1 MAASA
6 CDNGDEMPLES
17 RLRAPDGCPDENVLA
32 GFASGALAHED
43 TPRLEQHLDGC
54 AACRALVA
62 AVAAEASGPGDTSAP
77 TCLDTGAPTLPMH
90 PGAPS
95 LALGAQVG
103 RYVVEGLLGEGGMGV
118 VYAAKDPALGRT
130 VALKLLRPGGEGDEG
145 RARLVREAQAMA
157 RLSHPNVLPLFEL
170 GTEGGSVFLA
180 MERVEGPT
188 LAGWLR
194 ERERP
199 WREVLALF
207 VQAGEGLAAAH
218 RAGLVHRDFK
228 LANVLVGA
236 DGRPRVTDFGL
247 VRHGAGGDEGLPG
260 EAGTGDAGE
269 ALTRAGAVPGTPA
282 YMSPEQL
289 AGREVDAR
297 GDQFSF
303 CVALHE
309 ALYGLRPFDAR
320 ARGEAR
326 WRRVPVPRGPR
337 LPGSV
342 RAALERGLALE
353 PEARFPSMDVLLAEL
368 SRPSGPRW
376 LPVVTVVAGLGL
388 VLAGADVLVW
398 RTREP
403 AAVEKPEALPVA
415 LVLGT
420 PVELVLP
427 GVVRVAVGA
436 PDVVNVKVQGED
448 KLQLQPLETGTTTLL
463 VWTRDGERRV
473 YTLSVGPY

>member
-1 MAASA
+1 MS
-6 CDNGDEMPLES
+6 LES
-17 RLRAPDGCPDENVLA
+17 RFRAPDGCPDENVLA
-32 GFASGALAHED
+32 GFASGALSHED

-62 AVAAEASGPGDTSAP
+62 AVAAEASGPGDASAP

-90 PGAPS
+90 PGAS
-95 LALGAQVG
+95 ALLPGAQVG

-118 VYAAKDPALGRT
+118 VYAARDPALGRT
-130 VALKLLRPGGEGDEG
+130 VALKLLRPGGGGDEG

-199 WREVLALF
+199 WREVLSLF

-228 LANVLVGA
+228 PANVLVGA

-247 VRHGAGGDEGLPG
+247 VRHEAGGDEGLPG
-260 EAGTGDAGE
+260 DGGSGDPGE
-269 ALTRAGAVPGTPA
+269 ALTRAGAAPGTPA

-320 ARGEAR
+320 ARGAAR
-326 WRRVPVPRGPR
+326 WSRVPVPRGPR

-353 PEARFPSMDVLLAEL
+353 PEARFPSMDALLAAL
-368 SRPSGPRW
+368 ARPSGPRW

-388 VLAGADVLVW
+388 LLAGADVVVW
-398 RTREP
+398 RTRAP
-403 AAVEKPEALPVA
+403 AVVSKPEALPLA
-415 LVLGT
+415 LVKGT
-420 PVELVLP
+420 PSALVVP
-427 GVVRVAVGA
+427 GVTRVAVGVEGVV
-436 PDVVNVKVQGED
+436 DVTVVGED
-448 KLQLQPLETGTTTLL
+448 TLRLEPLEVGTITML
-463 VWTRDGERRV
+463 VWTRNGERRT
-473 YTLSVGPY
+473 YTVSVGPS

>member
-1 MAASA
+1 MS
-6 CDNGDEMPLES
+6 LES
-17 RLRAPDGCPDENVLA
+17 RFRAPDGCPDENVLA
-32 GFASGALAHED
+32 GFASGALSHAD

-62 AVAAEASGPGDTSAP
+62 AVAAEVSGPGASSAP

-90 PGAPS
+90 PGAH
-95 LALGAQVG
+95 ALVPGAQVG
-103 RYVVEGLLGEGGMGV
+103 RYVVEGPLGEGGMGV
-118 VYAAKDPALGRT
+118 VYAARDPGLGRT
-130 VALKLLRPGGEGDEG
+130 VALKLLRPGGGGDEG

-157 RLSHPNVLPLFEL
+157 RLAHPNVLPLFEM

-199 WREVLALF
+199 WREVLSLF
-207 VQAGEGLAAAH
+207 LQAGEGLAAAH

-228 LANVLVGA
+228 PANVLVGA

-247 VRHGAGGDEGLPG
+247 VRHGAGMDEGLPG
-260 EAGTGDAGE
+260 DIASGDTGE
-269 ALTRAGAVPGTPA
+269 SLTRAGAVPGTPA

-309 ALYGLRPFDAR
+309 ALYGLRPFDVR
-320 ARGEAR
+320 VRGEAR
-326 WRRVPVPRGPR
+326 WSRVPMPRGPR
-337 LPGSV
+337 LPGYV
-342 RAALERGLALE
+342 RAALDRGLALE
-353 PEARFPSMDVLLAEL
+353 PEARFPSMDALLVAL

-388 VLAGADVLVW
+388 LLAGADVVVW

-403 AAVEKPEALPVA
+403 VASSKQESLPLS
-415 LVLGT
+415 LVKGT
-420 PVELVLP
+420 PSAIVLP
-427 GVVRVAVGA
+427 GVTRVAVGA
-436 PDVVNVKVQGED
+436 IGVVDATVVGDDTLRLE
-448 KLQLQPLETGTTTLL
+448 PLEVGTTKVL
-463 VWTRDGERRV
+463 VWMRNGERRE
-473 YTLSVGPY
+473 YTVSVAPH

>member
-1 MAASA
+1 MTARA
-6 CDNGDEMPLES
+6 CDNGDAMSLES
-17 RLRAPDGCPDENVLA
+17 RFRAPDGCPDENVLA
-32 GFASGALAHED
+32 GFASGALSHED

-62 AVAAEASGPGDTSAP
+62 AVAAEASEPGDTHAP
-77 TCLDTGAPTLPMH
+77 TCLDTGVPTLPMH
-90 PGAPS
+90 PGAAS
-95 LALGAQVG
+95 LLPGAQMG

-118 VYAAKDPALGRT
+118 VYAATDPTLGRT
-130 VALKLLRPGGEGDEG
+130 VALKLLRPGGGGDEG

-170 GTEGGSVFLA
+170 GTEGERVFLA

-199 WREVLALF
+199 WREVLGLF
-207 VQAGEGLAAAH
+207 LQAGEGLAAAH

-228 LANVLVGA
+228 PANVLVGA

-247 VRHGAGGDEGLPG
+247 VRHEAGGDEGF
-260 EAGTGDAGE
+260 AGDGSGDPGE
-269 ALTRAGAVPGTPA
+269 ALTRAGAAPGTPA

-326 WRRVPVPRGPR
+326 WSRVPVPRGPR

-353 PEARFPSMDVLLAEL
+353 PEARFPSMEALLVAL
-368 SRPSGPRW
+368 ARPSGPRW

-388 VLAGADVLVW
+388 VLAGADLVVW
-398 RTREP
+398 RTRP
-403 AAVEKPEALPVA
+403 AAVVSKQEALPIA

-436 PDVVNVKVQGED
+436 PGVVEVKVLSED
-448 KLQLQPLETGTTTLL
+448 KLRLQPLKTGTTTLL
-463 VWTRDGERRV
+463 VWTRDGERRA
-473 YTLSVGPY
+473 YTVSVGPS

>member
-1 MAASA
+1 MS
-6 CDNGDEMPLES
+6 LES
-17 RLRAPDGCPDENVLA
+17 RFRAPDGCPDENVLA
-32 GFASGALAHED
+32 GFASGALSHED

-62 AVAAEASGPGDTSAP
+62 AVAAEASQPGDSLAP
-77 TCLDTGAPTLPMH
+77 TRLDTGSPTLPMH
-90 PGAPS
+90 SGSLSLEPGAH
-95 LALGAQVG
+95 VG
-103 RYVVEGLLGEGGMGV
+103 RYVIEGLLGEGGMGV
-118 VYAAKDPALGRT
+118 VYAARDPALGRT
-130 VALKLLRPGGEGDEG
+130 VALKLLRPGGGGEEG
-145 RARLVREAQAMA
+145 RTRLVREAQAMA

-199 WREVLALF
+199 WREVLAPFL
-207 VQAGEGLAAAH
+207 QAGEGLAAAH

-228 LANVLVGA
+228 PANVLVGA

-247 VRHGAGGDEGLPG
+247 VRHEAAADEALPGDAGAGD
-260 EAGTGDAGE
+260 TGE
-269 ALTRAGAVPGTPA
+269 ALTRAGAAPGTPA

-309 ALYGLRPFDAR
+309 ALYGIRPFDAR

-326 WRRVPVPRGPR
+326 WSRVPVPRGPR

-342 RAALERGLALE
+342 RAALERGLSLS
-353 PEARFPSMDVLLAEL
+353 PEARFPSMDALLVAL
-368 SRPSGPRW
+368 APPSGPRW

-388 VLAGADVLVW
+388 VLAGADVVVW
-398 RTREP
+398 RTRAPVAESM
-403 AAVEKPEALPVA
+403 PEAVPVA
-415 LVLGT
+415 LVLGS

-436 PDVVNVKVQGED
+436 PGVVDVKVLSGD
-448 KLQLQPLETGTTTLL
+448 KVRLQPLETGTTSVLM
-463 VWTRDGERRV
+463 WTREGARQA
-473 YTLSVGPY
+473 YTVSVGPY

>member
-1 MAASA
+1 MS
-6 CDNGDEMPLES
+6 LES
-17 RLRAPDGCPDENVLA
+17 SFRAPDGCPDENVLA
-32 GFASGALAHED
+32 GFASGALSHED

-62 AVAAEASGPGDTSAP
+62 AVAAEASRPGDSHAP
-77 TCLDTGAPTLPMH
+77 TCLDTGVPTLPMH

-95 LALGAQVG
+95 LEPGSHVG
-103 RYVVEGLLGEGGMGV
+103 RYLIEGLLGEGGMGV
-118 VYAAKDPALGRT
+118 VYAARDPALGRT
-130 VALKLLRPGGEGDEG
+130 VALKLLRPGGGGEEG

-199 WREVLALF
+199 WREVLTLF
-207 VQAGEGLAAAH
+207 LQAGEGLAAAH

-228 LANVLVGA
+228 PANVLVGA

-247 VRHGAGGDEGLPG
+247 VRHEATADAAPPGDAGAGD
-260 EAGTGDAGE
+260 TGE
-269 ALTRAGAVPGTPA
+269 ALTRAGAAPGTPA

-309 ALYGLRPFDAR
+309 ALYGIRPFDAR
-320 ARGEAR
+320 ARGGAR
-326 WRRVPVPRGPR
+326 WSRVPVPRGPR
-337 LPGSV
+337 LPRSV
-342 RAALERGLALE
+342 RAAMERGLSLS
-353 PEARFPSMDVLLAEL
+353 PEARFPSMDALLVAL
-368 SRPSGPRW
+368 APPSGPRW

-388 VLAGADVLVW
+388 VLAGADVVGW
-398 RTREP
+398 RTRAPVAESKQE
-403 AAVEKPEALPVA
+403 AVPVA
-415 LVLGT
+415 LMPGT
-420 PVELVLP
+420 PVELKVP
-427 GVVRVAVGA
+427 GVVRVAVGD
-436 PDVVNVKVQGED
+436 PGLVDVKMLDED
-448 KLQLQPLETGTTTLL
+448 KLQLLPLEAGTTVML
-463 VWTRDGERRV
+463 VWTRDGTRQV
-473 YTLSVGPY
+473 YNVSVGPY

>member
-1 MAASA
+1 
-6 CDNGDEMPLES
+6 MPLES

-62 AVAAEASGPGDTSAP
+62 AVAAEASQPGDSLAP
-77 TCLDTGAPTLPMH
+77 TCLDTGTPTLPMH
-90 PGAPS
+90 PGAP
-95 LALGAQVG
+95 ALEPGAQVG
-103 RYVVEGLLGEGGMGV
+103 RYVVEALLGEGGMGM
-118 VYAAKDPALGRT
+118 VYAARDPALGRT
-130 VALKLLRPGGEGDEG
+130 VALKLLRPGGGGDEG

-170 GTEGGSVFLA
+170 GTEGDSVFLA

-207 VQAGEGLAAAH
+207 MRAGEGLAAAH

-228 LANVLVGA
+228 PANVLVGA

-247 VRHGAGGDEGLPG
+247 VRHEAGLDEALPG
-260 EAGTGDAGE
+260 DAAAGDTGE
-269 ALTRAGAVPGTPA
+269 ALTRAGAAPGTPA

-326 WRRVPVPRGPR
+326 WSRVPVPRGPR
-337 LPGSV
+337 LPGHV
-342 RAALERGLALE
+342 RAALERGLSLSA
-353 PEARFPSMDVLLAEL
+353 EARFASMEALLGAL
-368 SRPSGPRW
+368 AAPSGPRW

-388 VLAGADVLVW
+388 VLAGADVVVW
-398 RTREP
+398 RTR
-403 AAVEKPEALPVA
+403 APEAVPAQEAMPVA
-415 LVLGT
+415 LMPGT
-420 PVELVLP
+420 PVELEIP
-427 GVVRVAVGA
+427 GMVRVAVGT
-436 PDVVNVKVQGED
+436 PDVVEVKVLEAD
-448 KLQLQPLETGTTTLL
+448 KVQLLPLATGTTTML
-463 VWTRDGERRV
+463 VWTRDGTRRTYNV
-473 YTLSVGPY
+473 SVGPY

>member
-1 MAASA
+1 MAARA
-6 CDNGDEMPLES
+6 CDNGDAMSLET
-17 RLRAPDGCPDENVLA
+17 RFRAPDGCPDENVLA
-32 GFASGALAHED
+32 GFASGALSHED
-43 TPRLEQHLDGC
+43 TPHLEQHLDGC

-62 AVAAEASGPGDTSAP
+62 AVAAEASRPGDSLAP
-77 TCLDTGAPTLPMH
+77 TCLDTGTPTLPMH

-95 LALGAQVG
+95 LEPGAHVG

-118 VYAAKDPALGRT
+118 VYAARDPALGRT
-130 VALKLLRPGGEGDEG
+130 VALKLLRPGGGGDEG

-170 GTEGGSVFLA
+170 GTEGDSVFLA

-228 LANVLVGA
+228 PANVLVGA

-247 VRHGAGGDEGLPG
+247 VRHEAAGDEALPG
-260 EAGTGDAGE
+260 DAASGDTGE
-269 ALTRAGAVPGTPA
+269 ALTRAGVAPGTPA

-309 ALYGLRPFDAR
+309 ALYGIRPFDAR

-337 LPGSV
+337 LPGYV
-342 RAALERGLALE
+342 RAALERGLSLS
-353 PEARFPSMDVLLAEL
+353 PEARFPSMDALLVAL
-368 SRPSGPRW
+368 ASPPGPRW
-376 LPVVTVVAGLGL
+376 LPVVTGVVGLGL
-388 VLAGADVLVW
+388 VLAGANVVVW
-398 RTREP
+398 RPREP
-403 AAVEKPEALPVA
+403 VVASKPEAMPVA
-415 LVLGT
+415 LVLGS
-420 PVELVLP
+420 PVELDIP
-427 GVVRVAVGA
+427 GVVRVAVGS
-436 PDVVNVKVQGED
+436 PEVVDVKVLDGD
-448 KLQLQPLETGTTTLL
+448 KLQLLPLETGTTTML
-463 VWTRDGERRV
+463 VWTRDGTSRA

>member
-1 MAASA
+1 
-6 CDNGDEMPLES
+6 MPLES

-43 TPRLEQHLDGC
+43 TPRLERHLDGC

-62 AVAAEASGPGDTSAP
+62 AVAAEASGPGDSSAP
-77 TCLDTGAPTLPMH
+77 TCLDTGAPTLPVH
-90 PGAPS
+90 TGAPALAPGAP
-95 LALGAQVG
+95 VG

-118 VYAAKDPALGRT
+118 VYAARDPALGRT
-130 VALKLLRPGGEGDEG
+130 VALKLLRPGGGGEEAQ
-145 RARLVREAQAMA
+145 ARLVREAQAMA

-228 LANVLVGA
+228 PANVLVGA

-247 VRHGAGGDEGLPG
+247 VRHGAGGDEGLLG
-260 EAGTGDAGE
+260 DAGAGDAGE

-309 ALYGLRPFDAR
+309 ALYGVRPFDAR

-342 RAALERGLALE
+342 RAALDRGLALVL
-353 PEARFPSMDVLLAEL
+353 EARFPSMDALLAGL
-368 SRPSGPRW
+368 APPSGPRW

-403 AAVEKPEALPVA
+403 VAASSQDAVPVT
-415 LVLGT
+415 LEMGT
-420 PVELVLP
+420 PVELAMP
-427 GVVRVAVGA
+427 GLARVAVGA
-436 PDVVNVKVQGED
+436 TSVVDVKVLGD
-448 KLQLQPLETGTTTLL
+448 GTLRLVPLEPGTTTML
-463 VWTRDGERRV
+463 VWTRDGERRA
-473 YTLSVGPY
+473 YTVSVHPH

>member
-1 MAASA
+1 MS
-6 CDNGDEMPLES
+6 LES
-17 RLRAPDGCPDENVLA
+17 RFRAPDGCPDENVLA
-32 GFASGALAHED
+32 GFASGALSHED
-43 TPRLEQHLDGC
+43 TPEVERHLDGC
-54 AACRALVA
+54 AACRELVA
-62 AVAAEASGPGDTSAP
+62 VVAAEASGPGDSSAP
-77 TCLDTGAPTLPMH
+77 TRLDTGAPTLPTGPESPALK
-90 PGAPS
+90 PGES
-95 LALGAQVG
+95 VG

-118 VYAAKDPALGRT
+118 VYAARDPGLGRT
-130 VALKLLRPGGEGDEG
+130 VALKLLRPGGGGDEA

-170 GTEGGSVFLA
+170 GTEGGRVFLA

-188 LAGWLR
+188 LAAWLR

-207 VQAGEGLAAAH
+207 LQAGEGLAAAH

-228 LANVLVGA
+228 PANVLVGA

-247 VRHGAGGDEGLPG
+247 VRHEADGGGA
-260 EAGTGDAGE
+260 EAGPAEGSSPE

-309 ALYGLRPFDAR
+309 ALYGVRPFDAR
-320 ARGEAR
+320 AKGEAR
-326 WRRVPVPRGPR
+326 WKRVPVPGSVR
-337 LPGSV
+337 LPGPV

-353 PEARFPSMDVLLAEL
+353 PEKRFASMEALLAEL
-368 SRPSGPRW
+368 GRPPGSRWGSVAA
-376 LPVVTVVAGLGL
+376 VVVGAGLL
-388 VLAGADVLVW
+388 LAGADVVTW

-403 AAVEKPEALPVA
+403 PVVSATMPESVPLTLEMGSRYEIKV
-415 LVLGT
+415 
-420 PVELVLP
+420 P
-427 GVVRVAVGA
+427 GVRRVAVGTMGVA
-436 PDVVNVKVQGED
+436 DVRVVAA
-448 KLQLQPLETGTTTLL
+448 ETLSIEPEGPGTVTLL
-463 VWTRDGERRV
+463 VWMKDGTRRT
-473 YTLSVGPY
+473 YTVTVRPR